1 MSKANL
7 KYFLPLKYSFDKVI
21 LLTTIPPKAF
31 LFKTT
36 GQLKIQ
42 TTQQLICPDRF
53 SGSSY
58 FEVFFTEMTHQR
70 VLNDLW
76 RTRLSCVRII
86 RHHTPTTFLPPL
98 PSASCLFSF
107 SVILCV
113 AGRANGRRRWGREG
127 VEPNNTTARKHGP
140 L

>member
-7 KYFLPLKYSFDKVI
+7 IYFLPLKYSFDKVI
-21 LLTTIPPKAF
+21 LLTTIPPKPF

-86 RHHTPTTFLPPL
+86 RHHAHPLLVPLSRPQVVLFL
-98 PSASCLFSF
+98 SQSSCVSP
-107 SVILCV
+107 
-113 AGRANGRRRWGREG
+113 
-127 VEPNNTTARKHGP
+127 VEPTDEGDGGRGWAWSQSIRS
-140 L
+140 